1 MKTKNAGKTAGVVAT
16 SRRRHSEEFVKQALA
31 LAERQGMA
39 AAARS
44 LRLAPSLLYRWRTDA
59 RAEAEMTVEEKA
71 EAIEMAKLRKQVS
84 ALSEELEFL
93 KKAAAYFAKMPR

>member
-1 MKTKNAGKTAGVVAT
+1 MKTKKSAKTPVILAV
-16 SRRRHSEEFVKQALA
+16 SRRRHSDEFVKQALD

-44 LRLAPSLLYRWRTDA
+44 LSVAPSLLYRWRTDA

-71 EAIEMAKLRKQVS
+71 DAIELARLRKQVS

-93 KKAAAYFAKMPR
+93 KKAAAYFAKMPK